1 VNRLRS
7 YRAIEGINQEDLGEL
22 LGVSTPMVS
31 AIESGRRAMSADLT
45 RIGYS
50 QERFIIPDMSAP
62 LHRHRVSTKVAN
74 KKRAQELLRLAG
86 EVFGE
91 LREVTDRAPR
101 TRLERLSQPMS
112 LDEVEDLSQEVR
124 YMLQHEESGPIRN
137 LTASIERA
145 GVCIVPLTALPGIDG
160 LSSWVNGV
168 PVIGIAT
175 SIPGDR
181 FRFTLAHELMHLLVH
196 QRPTDYTEPE
206 ANRFAGALLMPQAE
220 FEAILPSRPQLRD
233 FVSLKSSWG
242 IAVSAL
248 VYRAHELHYLD
259 DKRYRALQIQMSKW
273 RKSEPGTFHP
283 VFGELLPRL
292 IDVNGG
298 ADGVSSKLGLNK
310 AHVGQ
315 LTNWSHL
322 RVA

>member
-7 YRAIEGINQEDLGEL
+7 YRAIEGINQEELGHL
-22 LGVSTPMVS
+22 LGISTPMVS

-45 RIGYS
+45 QLGYS
-50 QERFIIPDMSAP
+50 QERFPIPDMSAP
-62 LHRHRVSTKVAN
+62 LHRHRVSTTVAN
-74 KKRAQELLRLAG
+74 KKRAQEILRLAG
-86 EVFGE
+86 EVFHD
-91 LREVTDRAPR
+91 LRGITERAPR
-101 TRLERLSQPMS
+101 TTLERLSPPTSME
-112 LDEVEDLSQEVR
+112 EVEELSLEVR

-137 LTASIERA
+137 LTSSIERA

-168 PVIGIAT
+168 PVIGIST

-196 QRPTDYTEPE
+196 SRPTDLTEPE
-206 ANRFAGALLMPQAE
+206 ANRFAGALLMPRSE
-220 FEAILPSRPQLRD
+220 FEAVMPSRPQLRD
-233 FVSLKSSWG
+233 FISLKSSWG

-248 VYRAHELHYLD
+248 VYRAHELERLD

-273 RKSEPGTFHP
+273 RRSEPGTFQP

-292 IDVNGG
+292 ISVNGG
-298 ADGVSSKLGLNK
+298 AAEAASKLGLNK
-310 AHVGQ
+310 DHVAQ
-315 LTNWSHL
+315 LANWTHL
-322 RVA
+322 RIA